1 LLLLLPVEKLA
12 VIALDTTVAAILRTG
27 NTGVTTLNLTIEIG
41 NLIETE
47 VNLRKIRMSK
57 DSSTQWARRMI
68 KDKPQESLQLYTRM
82 KKVLKDIDG
91 WTWDMKV
98 RILRLPTRNSYFHL
112 CTLPFG

>member
-1 LLLLLPVEKLA
+1 M
-12 VIALDTTVAAILRTG
+12 AAILRTG

-68 KDKPQESLQLYTRM
+68 KDKPQESLQLYNRI
-82 KKVLKDIDG
+82 KKVLKDLDG

-98 RILRLPTRNSYFHL
+98 QFFYSLNISLIYAYILNHL
-112 CTLPFG
+112 GQSWCRSH